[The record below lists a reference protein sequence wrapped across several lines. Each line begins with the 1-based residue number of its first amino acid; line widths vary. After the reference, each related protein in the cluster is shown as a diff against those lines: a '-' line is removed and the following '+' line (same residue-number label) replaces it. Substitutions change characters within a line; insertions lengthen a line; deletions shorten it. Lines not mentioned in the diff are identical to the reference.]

1 MSEYKIVVIE
11 PDDDFR
17 ETLELLLNYS
27 FEFEVIGLFKKCSA
41 IKPGRSLNPGIV
53 LAGITE
59 ISELAKIQ
67 KLFSQTPVVAI
78 TTDETDKN
86 IVKLLASGA
95 AHYIFK
101 GSEPA
106 VYLSTLK
113 EVVTNNIKIRD
124 SVIKKVLDPVNTA
137 GITGG
142 QDVDLTSREKEIL
155 RMLARGTTYKTISDQ
170 LFISLETVKTHCHN
184 IYKKLGVKNKT
195 EAINKVLRS

>member
-1 MSEYKIVVIE
+1 
-11 PDDDFR
+11 
-17 ETLELLLNYS
+17 
-27 FEFEVIGLFKKCSA
+27 
-41 IKPGRSLNPGIV
+41 
-53 LAGITE
+53 
-59 ISELAKIQ
+59 
-67 KLFSQTPVVAI
+67 
-78 TTDETDKN
+78 
-86 IVKLLASGA
+86 
-95 AHYIFK
+95 
-101 GSEPA
+101 
-106 VYLSTLK
+106 
-113 EVVTNNIKIRD
+113 NNIKIRD

>member
-1 MSEYKIVVIE
+1 MSEYKIIVIE

-17 ETLELLLNYS
+17 ETLKLLLDYS
-27 FEFEVIGLFKKCSA
+27 FEFEVSGLFKTCSA
-41 IKPGRSLNPGIV
+41 IKPGKPLKPDII

-59 ISELAKIQ
+59 KAELVKIK
-67 KLFSQTPVVAI
+67 KLFPQMPVVAI
-78 TTDETDKN
+78 TADDTDEN

-95 AHYIFK
+95 AHCIFK

-106 VYLSTLK
+106 IYLSTLK
-113 EVVTNNIKIRD
+113 EVLTNNIKIRD
-124 SVIKKVLDPVNTA
+124 SVIKKVLDPVNAA
-137 GITGG
+137 GITG
-142 QDVDLTSREKEIL
+142 DADLTSREKEIL
-155 RMLARGTTYKTISDQ
+155 RLLARGTTYKIISGE